1 MNRVAFIAAI
11 AALILAPAASAAQAD
26 KPAADKAAPAAKTE
40 KAAPAPKAEP
50 APPASKGEAT
60 PQKEAAKPAP
70 EKEAAKPASAPVSA
84 AVPPPAAEKVAMADK
99 PKRPSRANE
108 DARKCLELA
117 TNPEIAK
124 CAEAFR

>member
-1 MNRVAFIAAI
+1 MNRIAFIAAV
-11 AALILAPAASAAQAD
+11 AALILSPAASAAQAD
-26 KPAADKAAPAAKTE
+26 KPAADKAAPAAKVE
-40 KAAPAPKAEP
+40 KSAPGAKP
-50 APPASKGEAT
+50 EAM

-70 EKEAAKPASAPVSA
+70 EKDAAKSASTPVSA
-84 AVPPPAAEKVAMADK
+84 PASTPISAPAPDTVAMADK
-99 PKRPSRANE
+99 PKRPTRANE